1 MADISTYIQ
10 WIVTSCGGPHY
21 SALPSGDYY
30 KEIGFEYENWFATFI
45 RNNLSRIKNFDWDKV
60 ISIAPDRWVCYYDPD
75 AYKADYDRYISTYG
89 QDVGKVLFA
98 IKYSVTCYPWSPDV
112 IIPKTDCNPMRNL
125 VIVALKDGRVFTVK
139 PQRPEDVRKAIKLLK
154 YDAVAYIEASDDTA
168 GPSGS
173 TPVPSFDSL
182 IQTLETEYW
191 KQKIEEWY
199 AQWNAPQQGT
209 TSSQPSQQA
218 TETAQGSKTWIWVAL
233 GLGALALFLASQKD

>member
-1 MADISTYIQ
+1 MMDLSTYIQ

-60 ISIAPDRWVCYYDPD
+60 ISVAPDRWVCYYDPA

-98 IKYSVTCYPWSPDV
+98 IKYSVSCSPWFSYTV
-112 IIPKTDCNPMRNL
+112 NTYCNPMRNL

-154 YDAVAYIEASDDTA
+154 YDAVAYIEASDSTA
-168 GPSGS
+168 GPPGS
-173 TPVPSFDSL
+173 IVAPSFDSL
-182 IQTLETEYW
+182 LQTLETEYW

-199 AQWNAPQQGT
+199 AQWNAPQQQGT
-209 TSSQPSQQA
+209 SAQPAQQA
-218 TETAQGSKTWIWVAL
+218 GQTTQGSNTWIWVAL
-233 GLGALALFLASQKD
+233 GLGALALFLASQKT